1 MNRRKYGV
9 LVAFGLLCGLLV
21 VPAGTAGAIP
31 IYPGN
36 PGDLQVTFDNT
47 GEPGFLTGPA
57 VPGLTGVGSFR
68 MNTGVGSGDSAGGKV
83 FLHSTE
89 LDDDPVDDLDSIS
102 YQYYIDLTSES
113 DRIPYVNLRVISP
126 NFDSPGARTL
136 ATPDVPADDLG
147 VFDTITVDD
156 DDEVWAATGSGGPII
171 CGGEQLSVGGFS
183 IEDLANI
190 CADTTI
196 VAIGPANLGGVSIVT
211 GVSNGANWTNWTG
224 VIDNVQITTGADDVL
239 NTNVYDLEP
248 PLVTI
253 TPASPV
259 ALSSRSAQ
267 TVPFTLQASGWNSF
281 VGVDTTGVIPF
292 DLIVFDNPVE
302 VAFNATGATS
312 VSGTTG
318 AFPLPEDESDLLPPD
333 ALPPPSVTLNLAVTD
348 ALIGDASSINVV
360 WDGVNAVPSPAT
372 TVLQL
377 PAPPVEPPVE
387 PPVPPAVPGEDL
399 VGLVDPVTGVWSL
412 RGAAGGVTTF
422 YYGDP
427 GDVPFAGDWDCDG
440 VDTPGLYRQS
450 DGFVYLRNSNTQ
462 GIADIRFFFGN
473 PGDIPMAG
481 DFDNDGCDTVG
492 IYRPSETTFYVIN
505 DLGANNG
512 GLGPADFSFIFG
524 DPGDKPFVGDFNGD
538 GIDTIGLHRESTGIV
553 YFRQTNT
560 TGVADAEFFYGNPD
574 DRFVAGDWV
583 IVDGVQTPGVYR
595 PSNATFFLRDSN
607 TQGVGDVSFTFGT
620 GTEMPIAGIWGP

>member
-1 MNRRKYGV
+1 MNSIHRRLRSRKNAV
-9 LVAFGLLCGLLV
+9 LLVFALVALPALAAIAAPGTVIYDSQPEPLPGNIPSRGFQATQTTEFGDHITFGAGPREL
-21 VPAGTAGAIP
+21 GTASVVFSSWACESGAAGAGGNCVSTPGSTFTHP
-31 IYPGN
+31 ITLNIYEVNATDPTLPGPLITTVTQNVTVPFRPSADPACAANGGWGPPDCFNGFAFTVDFDLAGVTVPEEVIFSIAFSTSTYGDPPVGGASGPYDSLNVGLVPTSAPPATGTDADPAVVFSNN
-36 PGDLQVTFDNT
+36 PAPPLSTLGLRAQSAPPPA
-47 GEPGFLTGPA
+47 GEPGFTVA
-57 VPGLTGVGSFR
+57 
-68 MNTGVGSGDSAGGKV
+68 
-83 FLHSTE
+83 
-89 LDDDPVDDLDSIS
+89 
-102 YQYYIDLTSES
+102 
-113 DRIPYVNLRVISP
+113 
-126 NFDSPGARTL
+126 ARFTTVE
-136 ATPDVPADDLG
+136 TPD
-147 VFDTITVDD
+147 
-156 DDEVWAATGSGGPII
+156 
-171 CGGEQLSVGGFS
+171 
-183 IEDLANI
+183 
-190 CADTTI
+190 
-196 VAIGPANLGGVSIVT
+196 
-211 GVSNGANWTNWTG
+211 
-224 VIDNVQITTGADDVL
+224 
-239 NTNVYDLEP
+239 
-248 PLVTI
+248 
-253 TPASPV
+253 
-259 ALSSRSAQ
+259 
-267 TVPFTLQASGWNSF
+267 
-281 VGVDTTGVIPF
+281 
-292 DLIVFDNPVE
+292 
-302 VAFNATGATS
+302 
-312 VSGTTG
+312 
-318 AFPLPEDESDLLPPD
+318 
-333 ALPPPSVTLNLAVTD
+333 
-348 ALIGDASSINVV
+348 
-360 WDGVNAVPSPAT
+360 
-372 TVLQL
+372 
-377 PAPPVEPPVE
+377 
-387 PPVPPAVPGEDL
+387 PPVPPAEPGEDL
-399 VGLVDPVTGVWSL
+399 VGLVDQATGIWSL
-412 RGAAGGVTTF
+412 RGAAGGVTSF